1 MRLLFVEVNFR
12 NHSVPFSSAA
22 QSCLTLCDRM
32 NRSMPGLP
40 VRHQLPEF
48 IKAKQ
53 TVTSMKQIQVLALGN
68 LWIFKKYFLSE
79 DG

>member
-1 MRLLFVEVNFR
+1 
-12 NHSVPFSSAA
+12 
-22 QSCLTLCDRM
+22 M

-40 VRHQLPEF
+40 VRHQLPEC

>member
-1 MRLLFVEVNFR
+1 
-12 NHSVPFSSAA
+12 
-22 QSCLTLCDRM
+22 M

>member
-1 MRLLFVEVNFR
+1 
-12 NHSVPFSSAA
+12 
-22 QSCLTLCDRM
+22 M

-53 TVTSMKQIQVLALGN
+53 TVTSMKQIQFW
-68 LWIFKKYFLSE
+68 LWEIYGFLKNIFYLRMAESA
-79 DG
+79 DV